1 MKTFSFP
8 ALSAILFLGSVAMAC
23 TGFAGVHDHFLPLN
37 GTFAIS
43 NQIPLNSAGYGIS
56 DFGQG
61 AYMITD
67 GAYQTFVL
75 VSTDGVI
82 VVDAPPTTGHNIQHA
97 IATLTPLP
105 VRWFIYSHSHADHAG
120 GAYLFANQTSPTVT
134 TIAHAHTASQLAAAN
149 DPHRPVPSITFD
161 ANYTLTAGNQT
172 LHLSFPGI
180 GHDLGNIIIY
190 SPAHK
195 ILMMVD
201 QIYAGWVPFWN
212 LAASLY
218 VPGWIDAHDVILS
231 YDFDVYLGGH
241 MGGPGNRTDVEVQRE
256 YVADLYRHCADA
268 LIESGI
274 KGSEVDIG
282 VISEE
287 VLGRNPGNV
296 WAQFAVYLDAV
307 AGLCY
312 ERVSG
317 KWLGRLAAQ
326 DVFGFSHA
334 RTMVSSLRLDYDVL
348 GPNGVRG

>member
-1 MKTFSFP
+1 MKHSLFTP
-8 ALSAILFLGSVAMAC
+8 LAALLLGGTALAC

-37 GTFAIS
+37 GTFAIK

-56 DFGQG
+56 HFGKG

-67 GAYQTFVL
+67 GAYQTLIL

-82 VVDAPPTTGHNIQHA
+82 VVDAPPTTGRNLQHA
-97 IATLTPLP
+97 IANLTSIP
-105 VRWFIYSHSHADHAG
+105 VRYFIYSHSHADHAG
-120 GAYLFANQTSPTVT
+120 AAYLFANQSQPAVT
-134 TIAHAHTASQLAAAN
+134 TIAHTNTAAQLATAK
-149 DPHRPVPSITFD
+149 DPLRPTPQITFD
-161 ANYTLTAGNQT
+161 KTYTLVAGNQT
-172 LHLSFPGI
+172 LRLSFPGI
-180 GHDLGNIIIY
+180 GHDLGNILIY
-190 SPAHK
+190 APRQK

-218 VPGWIDAHDVILS
+218 IPGWIDAHDIILS
-231 YDFDVYLGGH
+231 YDFDIYLGGH
-241 MGGPGNRTDVEVQRE
+241 MGGAGNRTDVETQKE
-256 YVADLYRHCADA
+256 YVTDLYNNCAEA
-268 LIESGI
+268 LLESAPG
-274 KGSEVDIG
+274 GNPRTDIAK
-282 VISEE
+282 ISEK
-287 VLGRNPGNV
+287 VLGDNPGNV

-307 AGLCY
+307 AEVCY
-312 ERVSG
+312 EKTSE